1 MFVARSFV
9 AAIPRAS
16 VAALRLPFHSSAS
29 ALVQVGDSIPD
40 LDVLAENSPGNKVN
54 LAKEL
59 KGKGKALIIGVP
71 AAFSPSCSESHIPG
85 YLNSNALK
93 GAGKVFVVSVNDPF
107 VMKAWR
113 LALDPSG
120 NSGIRFL
127 ADPTA
132 KFTEALDLAFD
143 GAAIFGGNRSKR
155 YALVIEDGK
164 VKESHVEPDNTGVKV
179 STAAKQLLGPPMDAR
194 SVSTRVQRQVDVSKE
209 EVTERALK
217 TENRQP
223 R

>member
-71 AAFSPSCSESHIPG
+71 AAFSKLQSFICTH
-85 YLNSNALK
+85 
-93 GAGKVFVVSVNDPF
+93 
-107 VMKAWR
+107 
-113 LALDPSG
+113 
-120 NSGIRFL
+120 
-127 ADPTA
+127 
-132 KFTEALDLAFD
+132 
-143 GAAIFGGNRSKR
+143 
-155 YALVIEDGK
+155 
-164 VKESHVEPDNTGVKV
+164 
-179 STAAKQLLGPPMDAR
+179 
-194 SVSTRVQRQVDVSKE
+194 
-209 EVTERALK
+209 
-217 TENRQP
+217 
-223 R
+223 